1 MQSIFTI
8 SQLSPLGKGQILNKL
23 EFSSPKRCFNCT
35 KFGWKSLSGSPE
47 EDENVKGLIRC
58 WHQQQQSTGMDKFTS
73 VMLIWAFGSGELIQ
87 LQSSAQIDRRLGI
100 RLCVI

>member
-1 MQSIFTI
+1 MNFLHQKDALIV
-8 SQLSPLGKGQILNKL
+8 P
-23 EFSSPKRCFNCT
+23 
-35 KFGWKSLSGSPE
+35 SLVENRSGLPE

-58 WHQQQQSTGMDKFTS
+58 WHQQQQSTGIDKFTS

-100 RLCVI
+100 PLCVI